1 MNLKLVST
9 LVIIKVRWRKFA
21 ENWSSPLKIVVGGVF
36 QQYALRGFH
45 ALAICKGRGE
55 SPVSLYQHW
64 LSGAS
69 FTRGAVSRATVC
81 WSADSNAQT
90 SKYKG
95 KRKKSKYVDFQ
106 RDPRQ
111 VMLTRRRWSWSK
123 RKPWSDRAID
133 ESTKVKSSS
142 CKQIKRLRKKKEQHG
157 GARIES
163 DSSWATS
170 DTWKVRIKTSL
181 NGHCRHNLYLDLISD
196 SNIKIINAIYES
208 YLIIMM
214 TAPALIIHQQRNF
227 LDAIASPCS

>member
-69 FTRGAVSRATVC
+69 FTKGAVSRATVC

-106 RDPRQ
+106 RDSRQ

-123 RKPWSDRAID
+123 RKPWSGRAID

-142 CKQIKRLRKKKEQHG
+142 CKQIKRLSARWKRRRSSMAEQG
-157 GARIES
+157 LK
-163 DSSWATS
+163 ATA
-170 DTWKVRIKTSL
+170 L
-181 NGHCRHNLYLDLISD
+181 EQPLIPGRW
-196 SNIKIINAIYES
+196 E
-208 YLIIMM
+208 
-214 TAPALIIHQQRNF
+214 
-227 LDAIASPCS
+227 